1 MSAGHD
7 TATKWTCDRCGVS
20 VGWMDGKRAEL
31 PDTWASSEEGR
42 FCLACRRER
51 AGEEALESSPS
62 EARDAR
68 VRLRRTAIVEF
79 ELRRTPEHADNA
91 IAKACGSS
99 AAVVAEARRR
109 LGVAPPRPSTAKR
122 RAMER
127 GIRSR

>member
-1 MSAGHD
+1 MSTRQA

-20 VGWMDGKRAEL
+20 VGRMDGTRAEL
-31 PDTWASSEEGR
+31 PETWASSAAGR

-51 AGEEALESSPS
+51 AGEEALESAPS

-68 VRLRRTAIVEF
+68 MKLRRAAIVEF
-79 ELRRTPEHADNA
+79 ELRRTPEHADSA

-109 LGVAPPRPSTAKR
+109 LGVAPALPSTARR

-127 GIRSR
+127 GARRR

>member
-1 MSAGHD
+1 MSAQQD

-20 VGWMDGKRAEL
+20 VARMDGKRAEL
-31 PDTWASSEEGR
+31 PETWASSAAGR
-42 FCLACRRER
+42 YCLGCRRER
-51 AGEEALESSPS
+51 AGEEALESAPS

-68 VRLRRTAIVEF
+68 VKLRRTAIVEF
-79 ELRRTPEHADNA
+79 EVRRTPEHADNA

-109 LGVAPPRPSTAKR
+109 LGVAAPLPSAAKR

-127 GIRSR
+127 GARSR

>member
-1 MSAGHD
+1 MSAQQD

-20 VGWMDGKRAEL
+20 VARMDGQRAEL
-31 PDTWASSEEGR
+31 PETWASSAAGR
-42 FCLACRRER
+42 FCLGCRRER
-51 AGEEALESSPS
+51 AGEEALELAAS
-62 EARDAR
+62 EPRDAR

-79 ELRRTPEHADNA
+79 EVRRTPEHADNA

-109 LGVAPPRPSTAKR
+109 LGVAAPPPSAAKR

-127 GIRSR
+127 GARSR